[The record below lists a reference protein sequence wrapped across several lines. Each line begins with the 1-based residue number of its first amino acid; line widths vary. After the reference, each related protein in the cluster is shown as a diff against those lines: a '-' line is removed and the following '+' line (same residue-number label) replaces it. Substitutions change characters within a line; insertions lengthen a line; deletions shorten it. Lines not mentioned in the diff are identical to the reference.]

1 MHTIERVLIAC
12 AVAGAVTAA
21 PRIVRAQR
29 GGAGGQKPPAR
40 QTAKPDT
47 SKKAAAVS
55 LDFQDQDLKVV
66 LDALAAA
73 GEINVSLTNIPAQK
87 TTVHMGRPVTREGMV
102 ELLKTVAESNGLKV
116 TEGPSLMQISGPT
129 PEPVRQQ
136 PTPQQLLAQQL
147 AQQNQAQQMHV
158 FTYRLRH
165 ASAVQLAPVLSNL
178 FTGYNSTFGGRG
190 NTVTIPNA
198 NGGFTTFSTPPNNI
212 ATPVTGVGGGGAGR
226 GGRGNFGAAG
236 GGVGGNNNNPGNA
249 GIANNAVAN
258 ALATALQS
266 ASGLSSQAGDI
277 RIIAEESS
285 NSLLVRATDTD
296 WALLQQIIGGVDLRP
311 LQVLIEVTIAEVQR
325 NRSIDFG
332 VSGVSKR
339 DNKTGNT
346 ASITGPSQ
354 SSALDLIAELT
365 GGHGAVSYDVA
376 LNALEQRGDVRV
388 LSLPVII
395 AQNNRQAVL
404 NVGSSRPFVQISQ
417 TVPNDPTGRVQTV
430 QYIDVGTTLTITPT
444 INPDGYVNLQVA
456 QTDNSATNEVEF
468 DAPVIDKR
476 EATTQ
481 IFIRDGQ
488 TTVIGGLA
496 DNTRQNNQS
505 GLPFISRIPFI
516 GALLFGNYSKSDA
529 TTELFLFL
537 TPHIISS
544 DDDIDKLRDAVREG
558 SDLLKQ
564 VNIGPHIQPKP
575 DTLNMQ
581 TKPIVP
587 GAKPPADSVK
597 QQADSLTRLRR
608 RPPASPDSTPSP
620 PPPVDTL
627 AAPKPPSAPRW
638 R

>member
-1 MHTIERVLIAC
+1 
-12 AVAGAVTAA
+12 
-21 PRIVRAQR
+21 
-29 GGAGGQKPPAR
+29 
-40 QTAKPDT
+40 
-47 SKKAAAVS
+47 
-55 LDFQDQDLKVV
+55 
-66 LDALAAA
+66 
-73 GEINVSLTNIPAQK
+73 
-87 TTVHMGRPVTREGMV
+87 
-102 ELLKTVAESNGLKV
+102 
-116 TEGPSLMQISGPT
+116 
-129 PEPVRQQ
+129 
-136 PTPQQLLAQQL
+136 
-147 AQQNQAQQMHV
+147 
-158 FTYRLRH
+158 
-165 ASAVQLAPVLSNL
+165 
-178 FTGYNSTFGGRG
+178 
-190 NTVTIPNA
+190 
-198 NGGFTTFSTPPNNI
+198 
-212 ATPVTGVGGGGAGR
+212 
-226 GGRGNFGAAG
+226 
-236 GGVGGNNNNPGNA
+236 
-249 GIANNAVAN
+249 VAN
-258 ALATALQS
+258 ALANAFQA
-266 ASGLSSQAGDI
+266 ASGALSSQAGDI

-285 NSLLVRATDTD
+285 NSLLVRATDSD
-296 WALLQQIIGGVDLRP
+296 WALVQQVIGGVDLRP

-339 DNKTGNT
+339 DNKSGN
-346 ASITGPSQ
+346 SISVNGPSQ

-365 GGHGAVSYDVA
+365 GGHGAVTYDVA
-376 LNALEQRGDVRV
+376 INALEQRGDVRV

-444 INPDGYVNLQVA
+444 INPDGYVNLQVS

-544 DDDIDKLRDAVREG
+544 DDDIDKLRDAVRDG

-564 VNIGPHIQPKP
+564 VNVGPHIQPKT
-575 DTLNMQ
+575 DTLGVQ

-608 RPPASPDSTPSP
+608 RPPAPPDSTPTT

-627 AAPKPPSAPRW
+627 AAPKPPSGPRW